1 MAEPPIAVLTASQ
14 LRTIV
19 REAVEEA
26 LEEHDG
32 QPPALLDR
40 KRLALALGVSMP
52 TLDRLRRK
60 GLPTTWVV
68 DAPRFELRA
77 VLDWLAQL
85 KRPKLRAV
93 GGA

>member
-1 MAEPPIAVLTASQ
+1 MAEPIAVLTESQ
-14 LRTIV
+14 LRSIV
-19 REAVEEA
+19 REAVEAA

-40 KRLALALGVSMP
+40 KQLAQALGVSMP

-60 GLPTTWVV
+60 GLPTVWLV

-77 VLDWLAQL
+77 VLDWLGQL

-93 GGA
+93 GG